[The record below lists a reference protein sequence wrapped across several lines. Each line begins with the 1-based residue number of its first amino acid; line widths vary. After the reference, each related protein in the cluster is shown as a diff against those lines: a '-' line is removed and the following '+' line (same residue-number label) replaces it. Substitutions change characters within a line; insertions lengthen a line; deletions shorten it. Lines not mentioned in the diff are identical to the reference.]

1 MRKEFVPNTIFSYNL
16 AKKRLFLFIGAII
29 ILTIIGLI
37 VFYVTALRDSDL
49 IVIQIINSSIT
60 HLINHVKNG
69 TLLGSFYASLV
80 GGLFFVFMPMEVA
93 FINFLKS
100 ESNPVFLIIL
110 YNLGF
115 VVSFTINYYI
125 GMKLAGL
132 SKKIITPKKFY
143 KIKSIINKYGAL
155 AIFVFNVL
163 PFPAQPLSAIL
174 GVFKYNKARF
184 YFFFILGQTI
194 KYTIISIAYIYIL

>member
-1 MRKEFVPNTIFSYNL
+1 MKEEFAPNTIFSYNL
-16 AKKRLFLFIGAII
+16 TKKRFFLFIGVII
-29 ILTIIGLI
+29 ALVITGLI
-37 VFYVTALRDSDL
+37 VFYVTTLRDSDI

-60 HLINHVKNG
+60 HLINNVKDG

-80 GGLFFVFMPMEVA
+80 GGLFFILMPMEIA

-100 ESNPVFLIIL
+100 GNNPVFLIIL

-143 KIKSIINKYGAL
+143 KIKSSINKYGAL
-155 AIFVFNVL
+155 AIFLFNVL

-174 GVFKYNKARF
+174 GVFRYNKARF

-194 KYTIISIAYIYIL
+194 KYTIISIVYIYIL